1 MFNNFQ
7 IDSSIDH
14 GMSMSNNSH
23 YEHHQLHAQ
32 QHQYAQQPDPQP
44 PMSSMNGPTPST
56 STTPVSSSATPNGQ
70 DVNGTPGPSN
80 ATSIAPPKPA
90 YGSGEPDDGYTL
102 VFANIEEFQAWRA
115 REEEGKVVEFVKGDT
130 HGSKAVPP
138 RFKDHTKLVCAR
150 HTRSG
155 RKKYVKKFPE
165 RQRKLP
171 SRKVRFDMY
180 VLLRSSHFSLGK
192 LDGEGC
198 PASISYKTFFHTD
211 EVRACCMFLFAC
223 SSARLLILLQTTISI
238 PMRSARQTFFTREEV
253 EKLHKKRVV
262 NSTH

>member
-7 IDSSIDH
+7 IDGGIDH
-14 GMSMSNNSH
+14 GLSISNNSH

-44 PMSSMNGPTPST
+44 PMSSMNAPTVSP
-56 STTPVSSSATPNGQ
+56 STTPVSSSTTPNGQ

-80 ATSIAPPKPA
+80 NSAPIVPPPIKA

-102 VFANIEEFQAWRA
+102 VFANLEEFQVWRA
-115 REEEGKVVEFVKGDT
+115 REEEEKVVEFVKGDT

-171 SRKVRFDMY
+171 SRK
-180 VLLRSSHFSLGK
+180 
-192 LDGEGC
+192 LDGDGC
-198 PASISYKTFFHTD
+198 SASISYKTFFHTE
-211 EVRACCMFLFAC
+211 EVRACCMFPR
-223 SSARLLILLQTTISI
+223 SSS
-238 PMRSARQTFFTREEV
+238 MRCFVHFT
-253 EKLHKKRVV
+253 
-262 NSTH
+262 